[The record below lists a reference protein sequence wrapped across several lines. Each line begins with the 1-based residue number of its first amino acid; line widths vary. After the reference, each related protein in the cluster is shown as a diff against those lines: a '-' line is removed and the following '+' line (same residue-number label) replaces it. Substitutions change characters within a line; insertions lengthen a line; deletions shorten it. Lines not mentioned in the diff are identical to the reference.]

1 MEKHLSYFDL
11 SVVGEKAIDIG
22 YFLQKIKNNGYSG
35 VALDFEITDPK
46 SNVSILR
53 CVDLCKEKC

>member
-1 MEKHLSYFDL
+1 LYFDL

-22 YFLQKIKNNGYSG
+22 YFLQKVKNNGYSA

-46 SNVSILR
+46 SNVCILR
-53 CVDLCKEKC
+53 CVDLPKEK